1 MNGIDISNWQK
12 GIDLDNVPFD
22 FMICK
27 ATQGTTFVDRYCDTF
42 VQKAIR
48 LGKPW
53 GVYHYVNGSN
63 AEAEATH
70 FVEACKGYIGNGI
83 LAVDWERDQNRQWGN
98 LSYLRLLLSAIID
111 KTNIQPLIYASAS
124 SFPWDIAREL
134 NCGTWVAQYANERAT
149 GYQNDPWNE
158 NAYTCTIRQYS
169 SCGKLPG
176 YGNYLDLNK
185 AYITAAQWAEYANPS
200 GNDTDSTATVD
211 VLQLATDTIKGKYG
225 TGIPRKEAL
234 GSNYE
239 AVQAKVNNL
248 YAKANDVIKGK
259 YGNGSAR
266 KEALGS
272 EYAIVQYIVND
283 ILDC

>member
-12 GIDLDNVPFD
+12 GINLDNVPFD

-27 ATQGTTFVDRYCDTF
+27 ATQGTTFVDKCCDTF

-53 GVYHYVNGSN
+53 GVYHYINGSS

-83 LAVDWERDQNRQWGN
+83 LAVDWERDQNKQWGN
-98 LSYLRLLLSAIID
+98 MSYLRLLVSAIID
-111 KTNIQPLIYASAS
+111 KTNIPPLIYASAS

-134 NCGTWVAQYANERAT
+134 NCGTWVAQYADEKAT
-149 GYQNDPWNE
+149 GYQNDPW
-158 NAYTCTIRQYS
+158 
-169 SCGKLPG
+169 
-176 YGNYLDLNK
+176 
-185 AYITAAQWAEYANPS
+185 AEYANPS
-200 GNDTDSTATVD
+200 GIGPDSTTTLD
-211 VLQLATDTIKGKYG
+211 VLQLAADTIKGKYG
-225 TGIPRKEAL
+225 TGITRKEAL

-239 AVQAKVNNL
+239 VVQAKVNDL
-248 YAKANDVIKGK
+248 YAKANSVIKGK
-259 YGNGSAR
+259 YGNGLTR

-272 EYAIVQYIVND
+272 EYAIVQHIVND
-283 ILDC
+283 ILG